1 MQALVKRSQE
11 LTASAQDQTNILSMV
26 TKVTNAFDV
35 LVVQTQ
41 SDIDIEEYR
50 QVSNNE
56 TFFNFFSLLYCI
68 LYTK

>member
-1 MQALVKRSQE
+1 LIKRSQE

-41 SDIDIEEYR
+41 SGIEIEEYR
-50 QVSNNE
+50 QVRDSRFITPN
-56 TFFNFFSLLYCI
+56 I
-68 LYTK
+68 